1 MITNSLTLTTSFG
14 LSLLLLMSSF
24 KASAQGIFEKIP
36 NLSEEALSQLVAH
49 YSTEAGL
56 ETEENVVLSWT
67 PMDAKGSLL
76 PEMKLQSTAR
86 GQGKPDWISYD
97 SANQSILFDDS
108 EVGADGRYLSGSLS
122 HEATTSMTV
131 FWLGHYAEEAP
142 FASSGTYAYNIGP
155 NHTSHQRDDSH
166 QQWDDSG
173 EIPILNGSS
182 HQSQINLNMQGDPTY
197 SIPADTSLV
206 VGAYSGSGYD
216 FVGSMRELLI
226 FDVALGDGLC

>member
-49 YSTEAGL
+49 YSTEEGL

-155 NHTSHQRDDSH
+155 NHTSHQRDDSGETYIVE
-166 QQWDDSG
+166 QYNGDD
-173 EIPILNGSS
+173 L
-182 HQSQINLNMQGDPTY
+182 QG
-197 SIPADTSLV
+197 
-206 VGAYSGSGYD
+206 
-216 FVGSMRELLI
+216 
-226 FDVALGDGLC
+226 GLHPGL

>member
-49 YSTEAGL
+49 YSTEEGL

-131 FWLGHYAEEAP
+131 FWLGHYAEETP

-155 NHTSHQRDDSH
+155 NHTSH
-166 QQWDDSG
+166 
-173 EIPILNGSS
+173 
-182 HQSQINLNMQGDPTY
+182 
-197 SIPADTSLV
+197 
-206 VGAYSGSGYD
+206 
-216 FVGSMRELLI
+216 
-226 FDVALGDGLC
+226 